1 MRVFFAPLRVFCATL
16 RVIFA
21 HRRVFLAELPRSC
34 LLSVGVFQTV
44 KGTSKVIV
52 GTPVE
57 IERMLFP
64 GRAGRPTSC
73 AKRAFRGAVVRR
85 RQPQGRRHPRPY
97 PLDPVKAVPPPLPTP
112 IYRWE
117 GVVGVGVGMSRRHP
131 NARTPR
137 HFPHIP
143 RAERVREADALA
155 GVQFAHIPRPKVVR
169 NADAL
174 AGVQFWFRQVGT
186 ALARL

>member
-21 HRRVFLAELPRSC
+21 HWRVLLAELPRSC

-97 PLDPVKAVPPPLPTP
+97 PLDSVKAVPPPLPTP

-137 HFPHIP
+137 HFP
-143 RAERVREADALA
+143 R
-155 GVQFAHIPRPKVVR
+155 QFVWR
-169 NADAL
+169 
-174 AGVQFWFRQVGT
+174 FWFNTRICS
-186 ALARL
+186 RLTTLTFRGHENLPRKPAQGAAKMV

>member
-21 HRRVFLAELPRSC
+21 HWRVFLAELPRSC

-85 RQPQGRRHPRPY
+85 RQPQGRRHSRPY

-117 GVVGVGVGMSRRHP
+117 GVVGVGVEMSRQHLNAQTFFFRCLKESNAEKWYNMRHEETSGNNESA
-131 NARTPR
+131 NA
-137 HFPHIP
+137 
-143 RAERVREADALA
+143 L
-155 GVQFAHIPRPKVVR
+155 
-169 NADAL
+169 L
-174 AGVQFWFRQVGT
+174 
-186 ALARL
+186 